1 MEVISLFYYKSHPS
15 PGFLVWLA
23 GWLAHNRYGM
33 YVCGMAKPTYKTNP
47 VVFIEEAA
55 AATAAGL
62 HESERRFIIILMGM
76 RGGVLALCN
85 TLYMNFI
92 IILTLN

>member
-55 AATAAGL
+55 AAAAATAAAAAGL
-62 HESERRFIIILMGM
+62 HVRVREEGL
-76 RGGVLALCN
+76 
-85 TLYMNFI
+85 
-92 IILTLN
+92 

>member
-1 MEVISLFYYKSHPS
+1 
-15 PGFLVWLA
+15 
-23 GWLAHNRYGM
+23 
-33 YVCGMAKPTYKTNP
+33 MAM
-47 VVFIEEAA
+47 AA
-55 AATAAGL
+55 AAGL
-62 HESERRFIIILMGM
+62 NENERRFIIILMGM